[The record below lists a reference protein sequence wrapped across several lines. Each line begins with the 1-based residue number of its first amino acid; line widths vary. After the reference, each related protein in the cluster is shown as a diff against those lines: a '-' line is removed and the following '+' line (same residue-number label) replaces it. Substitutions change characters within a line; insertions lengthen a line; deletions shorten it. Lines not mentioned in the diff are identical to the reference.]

1 MKSRY
6 KQFFFTL
13 IGYFAGNVFTK
24 LISFILLPLYT
35 KIIEP
40 EIYGT
45 FGVITT
51 IVQLVV
57 PMVCMCIWM
66 SVFRY
71 SAEAETEQERYE
83 VISTGLP
90 VMWISSGLIAAV
102 LLAINIF
109 WDLGNPYLVCFY
121 AIANGFQYFYGY
133 IARSMKDNRTF
144 IISGCI
150 NSTINLLLNWIGI
163 VYLHHG
169 IETLYYSYIIGTLAQ
184 VLIIEIKFR
193 VLSHFRVGYVQK
205 ARLQILFKFGGPLAL
220 NSIMQW
226 LLTGL
231 TQIMIAQMLGTHY
244 NGLFSVAVKFATL
257 ISLIA
262 SIFEYAWLELA
273 YDLAKNNNSAGYYR
287 RVINMLFGVLVFGS
301 SILMLAIKILFPYF
315 IASAY
320 NGALEVIPYIV
331 VYASAN
337 SLASFFATI
346 YMSYKDVKTITVSS
360 LIAGA
365 SNLLL
370 ILVLIPAWSFH
381 GAMISLTA
389 ACVLMML
396 IRGIILK
403 KKYQIGIDGLTAV
416 WVLLILA
423 AAAVFYLSESTL
435 GDIGGIL
442 VCMVLFAF
450 VARRMFFTYMRPKK
464 FAVEKTNRGNV

>member
-1 MKSRY
+1 VKSRY

-35 KIIEP
+35 KLIDP
-40 EIYGT
+40 EMYGIYG
-45 FGVITT
+45 VNMT

-57 PMVCMCIWM
+57 PIICMCIWNA
-66 SVFRY
+66 VFRF
-71 SAEAETEQERYE
+71 SAEVETEQERYE
-83 VISTGLP
+83 IISTGLP
-90 VMWISSGLIAAV
+90 VMWISSGLILAV
-102 LLAINIF
+102 LLFINIF
-109 WDLGNPYLVCFY
+109 WDLGNLYLVCFY

-184 VLIIEIKFR
+184 VFIIEIKFR
-193 VLSHFRVGYVQK
+193 VLSHFRMEYVQK
-205 ARLQILFKFGGPLAL
+205 ERLHTLFKFGGPLAL

-231 TQIMIAQMLGTHY
+231 TQIMIAQMLGTYY

-273 YDLAKNNNSAGYYR
+273 YDLAKNENSAGYYR

-301 SILMLAIKILFPYF
+301 SVLMLAIKTIFPYC
-315 IASAY
+315 IDPAY
-320 NGALEVIPYIV
+320 NEALEIIPYIV
-331 VYASAN
+331 LYASAN

-346 YMSYKDVKTITVSS
+346 YMSYKDVKSVTVSS
-360 LIAGA
+360 LAAGVT
-365 SNLLL
+365 NLLL
-370 ILVLIPAWSFH
+370 MLVLIPVLGFH
-381 GAMISLTA
+381 GALISLTVA
-389 ACVLMML
+389 SVTMMV
-396 IRGIILK
+396 IRGGILK
-403 KKYQIGIDGLTAV
+403 KKYEIGIDRLTAI
-416 WVLLILA
+416 WVLLIPA
-423 AAAVFYLSESTL
+423 AAVVFYLSERTL

-442 VCMVLFAF
+442 ICIVLFVF
-450 VARRMFFTYMRPKK
+450 EVRRMFYTYMRPKR
-464 FAVEKTNRGNV
+464 FDAEKTN

>member
-35 KIIEP
+35 KLIDP
-40 EIYGT
+40 EIYGIY
-45 FGVITT
+45 GVNMT

-57 PMVCMCIWM
+57 PVVCMCIWM
-66 SVFRY
+66 AVFRY

-83 VISTGLP
+83 VISTGIP
-90 VMWISSGLIAAV
+90 VMCIASGLIVAV
-102 LLAINIF
+102 LLIINIF
-109 WDLGNPYLVCFY
+109 WNLGNPYLVCIY

-133 IARSMKDNRTF
+133 IARSMKGNKTF
-144 IISGCI
+144 IISGCV

-169 IETLYYSYIIGTLAQ
+169 IETLYYSYIIGTLTQ
-184 VLIIEIKFR
+184 VLIIGIKFR
-193 VLSHFRVGYVQK
+193 VLSHFRMEYVHK
-205 ARLQILFKFGGPLAL
+205 KRLQTLFKFGGPLAL

-231 TQIMIAQMLGTHY
+231 TQIMIAQKLGTYY

-273 YDLAKNNNSAGYYR
+273 YDLAKNDNSAGYYR

-301 SILMLAIKILFPYF
+301 SVLMLVIKILFPYF
-315 IASAY
+315 IAPAY
-320 NGALEVIPYIV
+320 NEALEIIPYIV

-346 YMSYKDVKTITVSS
+346 YMSYKDVNTITASS
-360 LIAGA
+360 LIAAGA
-365 SNLLL
+365 NLLL
-370 ILVLIPAWSFH
+370 ILILIPALSFH
-381 GAMISLTA
+381 GALISLTVA
-389 ACVLMML
+389 SVLMML
-396 IRGIILK
+396 IRGIILI
-403 KKYQIGIDGLTAV
+403 KKYQIGIDGLTYI
-416 WVLLILA
+416 WVLLIPA
-423 AAAVFYLSESTL
+423 ATAVFYLSKSMLADVGT
-435 GDIGGIL
+435 IL
-442 VCMVLFAF
+442 ICMVLFVV
-450 VARRMFFTYMRPKK
+450 VARRMFYTYMQSKK
-464 FAVEKTNRGNV
+464 F